1 MMKFEGIMPP
11 LLTPFTSDEKLDEE
25 ALRNEIQYM
34 LDAGVHG
41 LTICGSTGE
50 GYSMPPEEIERITT
64 ITKEESNSK
73 VPIIT
78 GIIADSAN
86 IALNLGMAAKKAGAD
101 ALMVTPV
108 HYVFLP
114 TEEGTIQYFKQIGET
129 LNLPIIIYNVI
140 QWNTV
145 SAPLAQKLAK
155 IKQIQGIKQSGGDI
169 HGLAD
174 MIRAV
179 GHKMPIMTAIDD
191 MIFPS
196 FIIGANGAIAAINTV
211 TPELCIQAWEAAR
224 DNDTKTGV
232 EIHHR
237 LLPLWRTIGKG
248 DMPSRAKEA
257 LKQLGRP
264 VGPARSPLI
273 NVNDLVKKEIHNAL
287 KEAKL
292 IK

>member
-1 MMKFEGIMPP
+1 MIKFEGIMPP

-41 LTICGSTGE
+41 LTVCGSTGE
-50 GYSMPPEEIERITT
+50 GYSMPPEEIRRITS
-64 ITKEESNSK
+64 ITKEEANSK
-73 VPIIT
+73 VPVIT
-78 GIIADSAN
+78 GIIADSTN
-86 IALNLGMAAKKAGAD
+86 IALSLGMAAKNAGAD

-114 TEEGTIQYFKQIGET
+114 TDEGTIHYFKQIGET
-129 LNLPIIIYNVI
+129 LDLPILIYNVI

-145 SAPLAQKLAK
+145 SAPLAQELAK
-155 IKQIQGIKQSGGDI
+155 IKQIQGVKQSGGDT

-179 GHKMPIMTAIDD
+179 GQKMPILTAIDD

-196 FIIGANGAIAAINTV
+196 FIIGAKGAIAAINTV

-224 DNDTKTGV
+224 DNNTKAGIK
-232 EIHHR
+232 IHHR
-237 LLPLWRTIGKG
+237 LLPPMENYW
-248 DMPSRAKEA
+248 
-257 LKQLGRP
+257 
-264 VGPARSPLI
+264 
-273 NVNDLVKKEIHNAL
+273 
-287 KEAKL
+287 
-292 IK
+292 

>member
-1 MMKFEGIMPP
+1 MEVSNNTSVREQKWENPQNNCVFPVYY
-11 LLTPFTSDEKLDEE
+11 TKQAPF
-25 ALRNEIQYM
+25 
-34 LDAGVHG
+34 
-41 LTICGSTGE
+41 
-50 GYSMPPEEIERITT
+50 ITFM
-64 ITKEESNSK
+64 
-73 VPIIT
+73 VR
-78 GIIADSAN
+78 
-86 IALNLGMAAKKAGAD
+86 AKRR
-101 ALMVTPV
+101 
-108 HYVFLP
+108 
-114 TEEGTIQYFKQIGET
+114 
-129 LNLPIIIYNVI
+129 
-140 QWNTV
+140 
-145 SAPLAQKLAK
+145 AK

-179 GHKMPIMTAIDD
+179 GPKMPILTAIDD